1 MHLSDRLGKN
11 DQDYELKWNIKV
23 APPINF
29 MPHWFQQGQ
38 QRSYLLSL
46 IGGEGLFNVLQVQ
59 DFEDLGVVH
68 IHPQSP
74 LQFVL
79 SRERDVCAR
88 SCGCTNRT
96 CFWRTAESQLLS
108 VAADQQGSTLITHI
122 PRSFPL
128 LTSGCLRAVDSL
140 SCSW

>member
-23 APPINF
+23 APLINF

-68 IHPQSP
+68 VHPQSP
-74 LQFVL
+74 LQLVL
-79 SRERDVCAR
+79 SRERDVRAR
-88 SCGCTNRT
+88 SCGCTKRT
-96 CFWRTAESQLLS
+96 CFWRIAESQLLS
-108 VAADQQGSTLITHI
+108 VAAHQQAAH
-122 PRSFPL
+122 
-128 LTSGCLRAVDSL
+128 
-140 SCSW
+140 